1 MRYKDKNKSAGF
13 FPIFKKTQA
22 SRLIVF
28 ILLSVQLIV
37 FFLSIPLTYLN
48 VPVSFSSIWKVLT
61 NFDTLVLSPLL
72 APDNFLSN
80 FPSYNYSVSFLV
92 AQAACFL

>member
-1 MRYKDKNKSAGF
+1 M
-13 FPIFKKTQA
+13 
-22 SRLIVF
+22 
-28 ILLSVQLIV
+28 
-37 FFLSIPLTYLN
+37 
-48 VPVSFSSIWKVLT
+48 SFSSIWKVLT

-92 AQAACFL
+92 AQAACFLVAGALSYLRLMQASFLIVFVAAFILSSAFVLGVKAE